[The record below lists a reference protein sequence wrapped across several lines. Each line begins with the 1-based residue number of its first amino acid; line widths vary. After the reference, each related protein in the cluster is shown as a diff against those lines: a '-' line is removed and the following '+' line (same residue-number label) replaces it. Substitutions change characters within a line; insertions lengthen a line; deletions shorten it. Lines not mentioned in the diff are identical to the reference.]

1 MPDILP
7 FRAVPM
13 APVPICAEIALK
25 LDAKREMVKSNFAI
39 CKSECE
45 ILKSNHEIRIFAI
58 SWVYAVIDRMM
69 VTVSTSQRTTPDGL
83 GRVARWASVVAHS
96 RRSDALAPTLSAPS
110 S

>member
-1 MPDILP
+1 
-7 FRAVPM
+7 
-13 APVPICAEIALK
+13 
-25 LDAKREMVKSNFAI
+25 MVKSNFAM
-39 CKSECE
+39 CKSEWE
-45 ILKSNHEIRIFAI
+45 IQKSNYEIRIFAI

-69 VTVSTSQRTTPDGL
+69 VTVSTSQRATPDGV